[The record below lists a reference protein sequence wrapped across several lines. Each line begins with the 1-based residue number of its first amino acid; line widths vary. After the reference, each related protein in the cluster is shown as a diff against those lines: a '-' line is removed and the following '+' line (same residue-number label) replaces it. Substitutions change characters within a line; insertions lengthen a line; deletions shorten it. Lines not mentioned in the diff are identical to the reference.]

1 MVFGVMVVV
10 AKVSRTT
17 VVAPILPIWTLSKI
31 LDISHKRIYKPSYFD
46 SSLSWLIHQR
56 NDYSHTSSYVAVV
69 CKKQKLIR
77 ERNKVNLRTYTKAE
91 CDLSAHLCHTDA

>member
-31 LDISHKRIYKPSYFD
+31 LDIS
-46 SSLSWLIHQR
+46 L
-56 NDYSHTSSYVAVV
+56 
-69 CKKQKLIR
+69 R
-77 ERNKVNLRTYTKAE
+77 EYTNLVTLT
-91 CDLSAHLCHTDA
+91 HLYPG